1 MRAGGS
7 FALWG
12 KWSTAW
18 HEWRH
23 KIGRFQVSKMV
34 TSFVGFSMG
43 TLCTLCSTSTIFP
56 GISWRFQQSP
66 VSRIGGFLKWGTSK
80 SSGCHEWP
88 WLSIETMVTTG
99 DPAGSVVDSCWVCQ
113 CHAGRHGL
121 LALMVGR
128 WRRMVFFLW
137 RSGGVTPK
145 KAHRN
150 ETLLI
155 SRDIFWDTPHFQS
168 YFFA

>member
-34 TSFVGFSMG
+34 TSFIGFSMG

-56 GISWRFQQSP
+56 GISWRFQQSG
-66 VSRIGGFLKWGTSK
+66 RFLKWGTSK
-80 SSGCHEWP
+80 SSGRHEWP
-88 WLSIETMVTTG
+88 WLSIETMMTTG

-128 WRRMVFFLW
+128 LLMFLFFFC
-137 RSGGVTPK
+137 GGVGELPPK
-145 KAHRN
+145 K
-150 ETLLI
+150 LI
-155 SRDIFWDTPHFQS
+155 GMSHCSFPESIFWDTPHFQS
-168 YFFA
+168 HFFA